1 MENISLK
8 EPKVN
13 TYKKLAHIRA
23 VVGFL
28 GEKSQ
33 YGWWDTNFLSDSGQE
48 FLKVIFPRSAVSAG
62 CNAAAEAAKRLHDER
77 IGRGGVYH
85 LFRLPLSIEEA
96 IHQQILTEPDDV
108 CFLINSEIT
117 ALDFLKRLSSSL
129 KDASVGPIQ
138 VGSEKQILTSKSIE
152 KISSHYFYAFQ
163 SSTMCFPYFVGD

>member
-1 MENISLK
+1 MGNISVK
-8 EPKVN
+8 EPRAN
-13 TYKKLAHIRA
+13 IYKELALIRA

-48 FLKVIFPRSAVSAG
+48 FLKIIFPRSAVSAG

-85 LFRLPLSIEEA
+85 LFRLPSSIEEA
-96 IHQQILTEPDDV
+96 IHRQILAEPDDIY
-108 CFLINSEIT
+108 LLLNSEDI
-117 ALDFLKRLSSSL
+117 ALDFLKRLSSSV
-129 KDASVGPIQ
+129 KDVSVGPIQ
-138 VGSEKQILTSKSIE
+138 VGTEKQILTSKSFE
-152 KISSHYFYAFQ
+152 NISSHYFYAFQ